1 MPRPVSA
8 LTLQKGLLDAIRP
21 RAETKKLAALRASL
35 NFRRSGPASEA
46 VAASRDAG
54 EISGNTSHPALR
66 SATADSQAAPAPR
79 RRGRK
84 PLPKSVP
91 TPSESRLLELLDRP
105 RRGRDLAP
113 LLGVTHER
121 VRQMIAT
128 LLERDFIR
136 SGDPETPTSIIEL
149 KQDPSL
155 LLRLEQE
162 RLLNRFPEA
171 KATTL
176 SRIVNLGHLSKAKIT
191 AIAATL
197 LQAGLIEKAGASSLG
212 ELYRLTPAGAGHW
225 QRSAT
230 VIQADAPPPPP
241 LPVRSG
247 RVRCVLA
254 DLESHGPTRTKDI
267 GLRLGIPQPS
277 INALMQ
283 YLKRKRLVSNQ
294 TDDRWAPYALTAEGR
309 DTLAALLRK
318 AKLPSSGREN
328 LERQYQAP

>member
-21 RAETKKLAALRASL
+21 FAEAKKLAALRASL
-35 NFRRSGPASEA
+35 NLRRSGPASGA
-46 VAASRDAG
+46 VVSSRDAG
-54 EISGNTSHPALR
+54 EISGNTSHLTLR
-66 SATADSQAAPAPR
+66 STTADSQAAPAPR
-79 RRGRK
+79 RRGPK

-105 RRGRDLAP
+105 RRGRELAP

-128 LLERDFIR
+128 LLERDFMR
-136 SGDPETPTSIIEL
+136 SGDPESPTSIVAR
-149 KQDPSL
+149 KHDPSL

-171 KATTL
+171 EATTL
-176 SRIVNLGHLSKAKIT
+176 SRIVNLGHSSRAQ
-191 AIAATL
+191 IAMIADSL
-197 LQAGLIEKAGASSLG
+197 LEAGLIEKAGVSSHG

-225 QRSAT
+225 QRSAR

-241 LPVRSG
+241 LPVRSN
-247 RVRCVLA
+247 RVRCVLS
-254 DLESHGPTRTKDI
+254 DLESHGPTRTRDI
-267 GLRLGIPQPS
+267 GLRLGIAQPS

-283 YLKRKRLVSNQ
+283 CLKRKRLVINQ
-294 TDDRWAPYALTAEGR
+294 TDERWSPYVLTAEGR
-309 DTLAALLRK
+309 DTLSAMLRK
-318 AKLPSSGREN
+318 AKSPSPGGKSLPRH
-328 LERQYQAP
+328 YQAS